1 MRGLEQERHESEV
14 DSPIHFWNSN
24 LLAYLAARLNV
35 WFWGSKMMT
44 VIVNYASEPAKRRLE
59 ASEVD
64 RQWYWHPSVSKGYG
78 IALWLVVLEERLVWS
93 VAGLSPWLRAFL
105 VCLFVWAHSE
115 SVSSGS
121 EGRTARFLSDRS
133 EVKVS
138 HLLMSMS
145 TAFRSFLQTSL

>member
-1 MRGLEQERHESEV
+1 
-14 DSPIHFWNSN
+14 
-24 LLAYLAARLNV
+24 
-35 WFWGSKMMT
+35 MT

-59 ASEVD
+59 ASEVG

-93 VAGLSPWLRAFL
+93 VAGLSPWFRAFL
-105 VCLFVWAHSE
+105 VCLFVWAHSA

-145 TAFRSFLQTSL
+145 TAFKSFLQTCL